1 MANINKI
8 KLSGTTYDIV
18 DSGAQ
23 RTLSAGT
30 GIDITNDVISVSGV
44 VMSSE
49 VTSAVTSDSTDVVTS
64 GGVYDQLGG
73 MKIVKLTESE
83 YAALVTKDDNTL
95 YCVVPDPSN

>member
-30 GIDITNDVISVSGV
+30 GINITE
-44 VMSSE
+44 M
-49 VTSAVTSDSTDVVTS
+49 
-64 GGVYDQLGG
+64 LF
-73 MKIVKLTESE
+73 L
-83 YAALVTKDDNTL
+83 
-95 YCVVPDPSN
+95 